1 MYGGYPVYLLGLVW
15 LMIWSIISGFSRN
28 EIMINFCRALAGLGP
43 AAFLPSSVMLLG
55 SIYRPGWRKNVVF
68 STYGAA
74 APFGFFVGIFFAG
87 LTARYTTWSW
97 FFWVGAILVAITS
110 LVTYL
115 TVPSDM
121 TEKRNSPVRIKMD
134 WLGGVLIVSGL
145 ILFTFAIIDSSIAP
159 GRWRNPYIIV
169 TFIAGILLLLTAAY
183 VEVKIATQ
191 PLLPASL
198 FKVPCMPAL
207 MIALLFTY
215 GSLGIFFLYATYY
228 MENIMGASPF
238 QVTAWY
244 APCAGGGIIIATV
257 GGFFLHRI
265 PGTLLIIFS
274 GVSWIISPLLFAIA
288 PQGANYWAYVFPS
301 MICATI
307 GIDITYNVANIF
319 ITTSLPKSQQGLAGA
334 VIMILLNL
342 GIAVLLGFADI
353 VYTGVQDRL
362 PLREAYHAVFW
373 FEVAC
378 ASAALLILIC
388 FVKIKKAE
396 SEFTVDE
403 KAELGMSE
411 GSGVGGGEEGMDRD
425 HAEEEGGGMDEKRT
439 QRVP

>member
-1 MYGGYPVYLLGLVW
+1 M
-15 LMIWSIISGFSRN
+15 
-28 EIMINFCRALAGLGP
+28 
-43 AAFLPSSVMLLG
+43 
-55 SIYRPGWRKNVVF
+55 
-68 STYGAA
+68 
-74 APFGFFVGIFFAG
+74 
-87 LTARYTTWSW
+87 
-97 FFWVGAILVAITS
+97 GAILIAITS
-110 LVTYL
+110 LITYL
-115 TVPSDM
+115 AVPSDM
-121 TEKRNSPVRIKMD
+121 AEKRNAPVKIKMD
-134 WLGGVLIVSGL
+134 WLGGILIVSGL
-145 ILFTFAIIDSSIAP
+145 ILFTFAIVDSSVAP
-159 GRWRNPYIIV
+159 KRWGNPYIII
-169 TFIAGILLLLTAAY
+169 TFIVAILLLLVAAY
-183 VEVKIATQ
+183 VEAKIAVQ

-207 MIALLFTY
+207 AIALLFTY

-244 APCAGGGIIIATV
+244 VPCAGGGMIIATV
-257 GGFFLHRI
+257 GGFFLHLI
-265 PGTLLIIFS
+265 PGTILIIFS

-301 MICATI
+301 MVCATI

-353 VYTGVQDRL
+353 VHTEVQDRL
-362 PLREAYHAVFW
+362 PMREAYHAVFW

-378 ASAALLILIC
+378 ASTALLVLIC

-396 SEFTVDE
+396 SELTVEE
-403 KAELGMSE
+403 KAIMGMSE
-411 GSGVGGGEEGMDRD
+411 ESGTGVGEERVDGRQIEGESERVDRRDKEGM
-425 HAEEEGGGMDEKRT
+425 
-439 QRVP
+439 P